1 MSSQT
6 GNSTI
11 RIGLLSNPESG
22 RNKRH
27 FSSFRA
33 LSKSSPDL
41 FHKEAVTPDEIRHVL
56 SGFADLSVNLVVING
71 GDGTV
76 QATLNALMN
85 DRAFSILPRLAV
97 LPAGTANMI
106 AGDVGLGPYG
116 PRTLEKLLAQN
127 ESFPSVPHLTSRG
140 ILRLKFPDERPP
152 IYGMFFGAGAIYF
165 GTQLGRQTKQSVGR
179 LGEWGAGLILA
190 KFLVA
195 LATGSKKGLHPVP
208 VGISVDGIDCGTR
221 EFLVLFVTSLERLFL
236 GMKPFWNLNPGPLH
250 YTGLT
255 VPYRHLWRLL
265 PALLRGKHH
274 PSATQENGYDSR
286 NPREMRLHLTS
297 GFVLDGEMYHPTSH
311 EEPMVIESGG
321 EVSFVRLQPGE
332 S

>member
-6 GNSTI
+6 ENGII

-27 FSSFRA
+27 FSSFRR
-33 LSKSSPDL
+33 LFQSYPDL
-41 FHKEAVTPDEIRHVL
+41 LHEEVVTPDEIRHVL
-56 SGFADLSVNLVVING
+56 AGFADHRVNFLVING
-71 GDGTV
+71 GDGTI
-76 QATLNALMN
+76 QAALNALMN
-85 DRAFSILPRLAV
+85 DRAFSSMPRLAV

-116 PRTLEKLLAQN
+116 TGTVEKLLASE
-127 ESFPSVPHLTSRG
+127 ESFYSGRHIAKRHL
-140 ILRLKFPDERPP
+140 LRLTFPDGRMTM
-152 IYGMFFGAGAIYF
+152 YGMFFGAGAIYF
-165 GTQLGRQTKQSVGR
+165 GTQMGRQTKQSVGR

-195 LATGSKKGLHPVP
+195 LASGSKKGLHPVP
-208 VGISVDGIDCGTR
+208 VGLSVDGSDRGTQ

-236 GMKPFWNLNPGPLH
+236 GMKPFWSPEPGFLH

-265 PALLRGKHH
+265 PTLLRGKQH
-274 PSATQENGYDSR
+274 PYAIKENGYDSQ
-286 NPREMRLHLTS
+286 NPREIRLHLTS
-297 GFVLDGEMYHPTSH
+297 GFVLDGEVYDPPVHDQPI
-311 EEPMVIESGG
+311 VLESGG
-321 EVSFVRLQPGE
+321 EVSFVRLQ

>member
-6 GNSTI
+6 GNSII

-33 LSKSSPDL
+33 LFASTPAL
-41 FHKEAVTPDEIRHVL
+41 FHKEAVTPDEIRHAL
-56 SGFADLSVNLVVING
+56 AGFADLAVNLLVING
-71 GDGTV
+71 GDGTI

-85 DRAFSILPRLAV
+85 DRAFSIMPRLAV

-106 AGDVGLGPYG
+106 AGDVGLGPYSPG
-116 PRTLEKLLAQN
+116 TLEKLLAQN
-127 ESFPSVPHLTSRG
+127 ESFYSDRNITKRG
-140 ILRLKFPDERPP
+140 LLRVKFPDERPP
-152 IYGMFFGAGAIYF
+152 MYGMFFGAGAIYF
-165 GTQLGRQTKQSVGR
+165 GTQMGRQTKQSVGR

-190 KFLVA
+190 KFLMA
-195 LATGSKKGLHPVP
+195 LATGSKKGLHPVS
-208 VGISVDGIDCGTR
+208 VGLSVDGIDCGTQ

-236 GMKPFWNLNPGPLH
+236 GMKPFWNLDPGPLH

-265 PALLRGKHH
+265 PALLRGKQH
-274 PSATQENGYDSR
+274 PSANKENGYDSQ
-286 NPREMRLHLTS
+286 NPREIRLHLTS
-297 GFVLDGEMYHPTSH
+297 GFVLDGEMYHPTH
-311 EEPMVIESGG
+311 DDQPMVIESGG
-321 EVSFVRLQPGE
+321 DVSFVRLQ